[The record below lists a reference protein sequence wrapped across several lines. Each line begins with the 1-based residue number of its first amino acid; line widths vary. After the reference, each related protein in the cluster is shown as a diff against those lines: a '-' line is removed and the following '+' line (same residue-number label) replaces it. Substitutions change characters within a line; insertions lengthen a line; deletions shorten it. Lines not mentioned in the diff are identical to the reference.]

1 MADVVI
7 GVSPTMHPL
16 PFNIEPTRLA
26 ELCREHDVARL
37 SVFGSAL
44 TDRFGPDSDVD
55 MLVEFLPA
63 ARVTFLDIAG
73 LELELTALIGRKVD
87 LRTPR
92 ELSRHFRDRV
102 LAEAVL
108 QYAA

>member
-1 MADVVI
+1 MADTLF
-7 GVSPTMHPL
+7 GVPPTMHPL
-16 PFNIEPTRLA
+16 PFNIDLVRLA
-26 ELCREHDVARL
+26 ELCRAHSVARL

-63 ARVTFLDIAG
+63 ACVTFLDLAG
-73 LELELTALIGRKVD
+73 LELELTDLLGRKAD